1 MGSCEALFLQMKPH
15 LISHLKLVWPPY
27 VDHGIT
33 CTWCWLLQNIMN
45 FLLDI
50 LDFLNKFGF
59 SIDLSVR
66 GVYPLFLDGRFG
78 NGVGSVG
85 LDILADMLSK
95 LWIIIFCL

>member
-1 MGSCEALFLQMKPH
+1 MKPY
-15 LISHLKLVWPPY
+15 LISHLKHVWY
-27 VDHGIT
+27 MMLIVALIVLGVGFLH
-33 CTWCWLLQNIMN
+33 NIMN
-45 FLLDI
+45 LLLDV